1 MCRIFLRRSYISV
14 YQIDTLENM
23 QKFFRVSSPL
33 LLHERPLSDGA
44 GYGGLLP
51 GVLFVLQIQGFNFI
65 SGPGGPSQKMQAGF
79 DARVIRKTSDADDPS
94 QFLPAMNFYQPG
106 QDHFQ
111 RDAVKWIVRLAFGHD
126 ISHSRPFGI
135 DSSISQ
141 RSYAAGISL
150 SSSDILAVSAG
161 SLLPSCL

>member
-111 RDAVKWIVRLAFGHD
+111 RDAVKRVVLLSVRHGRASMIDCSAHETFYFFPLFL
-126 ISHSRPFGI
+126 IIRPFKKRLKI
-135 DSSISQ
+135 WSPH
-141 RSYAAGISL
+141 SL
-150 SSSDILAVSAG
+150 
-161 SLLPSCL
+161 